1 MGEMGY
7 AEWVP
12 QPGLVQ
18 AAFLRDPR
26 TTRRLNQAERRAE
39 L

>member
-1 MGEMGY
+1 MGY
-7 AEWVP
+7 AEKEP

-18 AAFLRDPR
+18 TAFLRDPR

>member
-1 MGEMGY
+1 MGEMGD
-7 AEWVP
+7 AEKEP
-12 QPGLVQ
+12 TGLVQ
-18 AAFLRDPR
+18 TAFLRDPR